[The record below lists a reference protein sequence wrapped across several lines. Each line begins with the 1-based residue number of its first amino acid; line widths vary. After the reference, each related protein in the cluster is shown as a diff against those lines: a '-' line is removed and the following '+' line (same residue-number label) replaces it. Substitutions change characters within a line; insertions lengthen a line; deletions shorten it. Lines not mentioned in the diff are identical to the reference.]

1 MAASAP
7 LVVVATPVSRAWEA
21 LDMKRALQSIT
32 RSETLARHVVAYLHE
47 RRVSREAFATAV
59 VEQYHARTPAEARTV
74 EFKATGD
81 VFAVARTNA
90 QRLFRMLDAQFE
102 ESRFPADLEE
112 AVLFA
117 LPAAEL
123 QGCRADLAARL
134 GLMHVPLPD
143 PGASADLAKVS
154 EATREF
160 GEFLV
165 SCAPI
170 LADGRVDADD
180 LSYLGE
186 AIRQAEELAAAV
198 MAVKAQFEA
207 VRAAALRG
215 SP

>member
-1 MAASAP
+1 
-7 LVVVATPVSRAWEA
+7 
-21 LDMKRALQSIT
+21 MKRALQQIT
-32 RSETLARHVVAYLHE
+32 RSETLARHVVAYLHD
-47 RRVSREAFATAV
+47 RRVSREAFAMAV
-59 VEQYHARTPAEARTV
+59 VEQYHARTPADARTV
-74 EFKATGD
+74 EFKVSGD
-81 VFAVARTNA
+81 VFATARTNA

-117 LPAAEL
+117 LPPSEL
-123 QGCRADLAARL
+123 HGCRADLAARL

-143 PGASADLAKVS
+143 LGGSADLAKVS

-170 LADGRVDADD
+170 LADGRVDAND
-180 LSYLGE
+180 LSHLGE

-198 MAVKAQFEA
+198 LAVKAQFEA
-207 VRAAALRG
+207 VRAAAVRG
-215 SP
+215 AS